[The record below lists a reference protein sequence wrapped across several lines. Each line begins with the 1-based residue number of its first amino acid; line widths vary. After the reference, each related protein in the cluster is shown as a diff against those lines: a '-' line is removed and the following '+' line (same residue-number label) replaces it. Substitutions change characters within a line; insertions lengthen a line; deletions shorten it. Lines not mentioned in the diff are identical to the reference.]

1 MTSSI
6 LKDLDEITQTKKL
19 HQRDNS
25 SEKKNIILHVL
36 AMASQILK
44 NNLELILFA
53 TTFSQALRGLK
64 SNENT
69 GADYK
74 FITSTP
80 THSLL
85 QAFPVTN

>member
-1 MTSSI
+1 MRS
-6 LKDLDEITQTKKL
+6 LKQRNCTREII
-19 HQRDNS
+19 HP
-25 SEKKNIILHVL
+25 EKKTNIILHVL

-53 TTFSQALRGLK
+53 TTFSQALRGLN